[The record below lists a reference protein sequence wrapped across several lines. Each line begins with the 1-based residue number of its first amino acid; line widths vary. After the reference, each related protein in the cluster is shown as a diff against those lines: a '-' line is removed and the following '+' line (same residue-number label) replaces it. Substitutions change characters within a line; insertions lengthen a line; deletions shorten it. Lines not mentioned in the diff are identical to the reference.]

1 MQCGYR
7 AVRRSKSQQHF
18 YLLECKSK
26 FSASTIP
33 AQASCSRPH
42 DREVSHRASRQLVSA
57 SNTLP
62 TPRPPPLR
70 SFLRCFNFLRRVS
83 LLFWVFERQ
92 LTDGI
97 RERQADRPRG
107 FACGSCTRADPSSLH
122 RVIQDTEQ
130 FKLDAVAMLLDGH
143 AASEIA
149 RRLGIPNTNVLYKWR
164 DKFLVLECPEE
175 DSSTPPVPGR
185 HTPHVREMAA
195 RLSRLEAE
203 LKKTQQERDILKK
216 ALIVFGQN
224 E

>member
-1 MQCGYR
+1 MLSENAKQTGR
-7 AVRRSKSQQHF
+7 EASPAAPAPGLTRRR
-18 YLLECKSK
+18 Y
-26 FSASTIP
+26 
-33 AQASCSRPH
+33 
-42 DREVSHRASRQLVSA
+42 
-57 SNTLP
+57 
-62 TPRPPPLR
+62 
-70 SFLRCFNFLRRVS
+70 
-83 LLFWVFERQ
+83 
-92 LTDGI
+92 
-97 RERQADRPRG
+97 
-107 FACGSCTRADPSSLH
+107 
-122 RVIQDTEQ
+122 TEQ

-164 DKFLVLECPEE
+164 DKFLALECSEE